1 MIFKI
6 KYNKY
11 KEKYLL
17 LKNKLLIDQSIANTN
32 QIGGNFITD
41 TNQIIKFYENI
52 MESGIYNN
60 DLSKFEKF
68 CKFVIEQTINEE
80 EIIQLKK
87 KIYLESKKLTDTQE
101 YRDLLNK
108 IKNRGKEY
116 KKIGEE
122 FEKLVFTKLFD
133 LIKNDIGIKTKSK
146 IKILKNPILY
156 LSTAYNDDKWELLG
170 EVDAIVIKEEDGI
183 KYIMGICEFKHSFDD
198 IPDALFQIKRTY
210 DAINSNKLVKL
221 DNKILDKTYK
231 FINHK
236 SYLDIAFIF
245 TSSIN
250 SNNNYFNIS
259 SKLKHYLI
267 NMLHTFSKKKY
278 KKLLDKIKKK
288 QIHNDKLN
296 NNKILRYNTDVLEII
311 QLLKTNNLLNRLK
324 IIK

>member
-210 DAINSNKLVKL
+210 DAINSN
-221 DNKILDKTYK
+221 
-231 FINHK
+231 
-236 SYLDIAFIF
+236 
-245 TSSIN
+245 
-250 SNNNYFNIS
+250 NNYFNIS